1 MAPPGAWWFAPDGW
15 VGWVSMKPGDRGIS
29 AGAGKGVCRNG
40 QPQQAAGS
48 GRQYCGK
55 REERLAGRRY
65 GKQNRRPL
73 RALLPDERGT
83 IRLSDATSQPETT
96 APPSHLEY
104 KNTKTVLS

>member
-48 GRQYCGK
+48 VQRQSGK
-55 REERLAGRRY
+55 EEERLAGGRC

-73 RALLPDERGT
+73 SALLPVEREHSPQ
-83 IRLSDATSQPETT
+83 R
-96 APPSHLEY
+96 
-104 KNTKTVLS
+104 